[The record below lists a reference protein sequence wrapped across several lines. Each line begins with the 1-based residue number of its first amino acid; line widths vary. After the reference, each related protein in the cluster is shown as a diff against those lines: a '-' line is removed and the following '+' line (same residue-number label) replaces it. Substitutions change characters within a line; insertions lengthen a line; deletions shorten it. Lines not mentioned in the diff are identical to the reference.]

1 MPRLASYILP
11 PTGEKKKENTDEK
24 SRDGTLKN
32 YNTLIKFSYQQLL
45 ELLKSYSAD
54 QKSVKLVVKD
64 HQIQGIKVADKL
76 VCKVSNL
83 KESRIDL
90 FASLAP
96 TSDGPTKCVG
106 MGLLNGR
113 LNPINLRMSSS
124 GRLSDLERLS
134 TKFKAI
140 ETLASQTN
148 RNDHRINPSDLSK
161 LLNGGVHPSTIR
173 SIYKDIITKKDGAT
187 ILRPEC
193 LSQIS
198 NALPTPEVSKYLTD
212 LGYQEDNPFRVLMT
226 NDKNAIPVLVKDH
239 KAELPVVKPK
249 KEEPRV
255 SKKLT
260 EQERPEQK
268 PQQSAESNTD
278 TMKIQPIDS
287 RTIRAKK
294 HQKSAK
300 RMELHPVEPYPKLK
314 PIPKHKTPKVAP
326 YPVLSPVHKKE
337 TSRRDRGIT
346 IKRKRAPKESIRA
359 SRVNQPFQSEIE
371 STAGIPR
378 RKRRRRSLSDDKRS
392 TSSSVS
398 SSSASV
404 RRSNQSSPLTPYTTE
419 GEDDVTKTDLG
430 LIHPKRTVRNEL
442 FGDDLV
448 PLPRKRRVQ
457 NKAEIRQFILK
468 FQDAYR
474 RYYQLYRS
482 LENTDIS
489 SRPLNA
495 INNEVRTLI
504 SLENDLRCWKLELE
518 RMG

>member
-24 SRDGTLKN
+24 SRDATLKN
-32 YNTLIKFSYQQLL
+32 YNTLIKFSNQQLL

-54 QKSVKLVVKD
+54 QKSVKVVVKD

-83 KESRIDL
+83 KEPRIDL

-96 TSDGPTKCVG
+96 TSDDPTKCVG
-106 MGLLNGR
+106 MGALNGR

-148 RNDHRINPSDLSK
+148 GNDRRINPSDLSK

-198 NALPTPEVSKYLTD
+198 NAPPTPEVSKYLTD

-249 KEEPRV
+249 KEELVV

-260 EQERPEQK
+260 EPERPEQK
-268 PQQSAESNTD
+268 PQQNAESSTD
-278 TMKIQPIDS
+278 KMKIQPIDS
-287 RTIRAKK
+287 KTIRAKK

-326 YPVLSPVHKKE
+326 YPVLSPVHKEE

-359 SRVNQPFQSEIE
+359 SRVNLPLQSEIE

-378 RKRRRRSLSDDKRS
+378 RKRRRSLSDDKRS

-419 GEDDVTKTDLG
+419 GEDDVTKTDPG
-430 LIHPKRTVRNEL
+430 VIHPKRTVRNEV

-457 NKAEIRQFILK
+457 SKAEIRQFILK
-468 FQDAYR
+468 FQDTYR

-495 INNEVRTLI
+495 INNEVKTLI